1 MQHMRIL
8 AAPVLS
14 LALAA
19 TWLISP
25 PQAQSPP
32 AITKGAEG
40 IKRTPL
46 QKFDV
51 AGTPFETIIGSAEI
65 QPGVS
70 IGRHSH
76 FGVEAGYVL
85 EGEATL
91 MLDGQPPKMIK
102 AGDSYAIPAGVVH
115 DAKAGPKGA
124 KVLATYVVEKG
135 KAFATPAK

>member
-1 MQHMRIL
+1 MYLRIL

-14 LALAA
+14 LGLAVA
-19 TWLISP
+19 WLTSLP
-25 PQAQSPP
+25 LAQSPP
-32 AITKGAEG
+32 PVIKGAEG

-51 AGTPFETIIGSAEI
+51 AGTAFETIIGTAEI
-65 QPGVS
+65 QPDVS

-91 MLDGQPPKMIK
+91 MLDGQPPKAIK
-102 AGDSYAIPAGVVH
+102 AGDSYVIPAGVVH
-115 DAKAGPKGA
+115 DAKAGPKGT

-135 KAFATPAK
+135 KVFATPAK

>member
-1 MQHMRIL
+1 MYMRIL

-14 LALAA
+14 LALAVA
-19 TWLISP
+19 WLISP
-25 PQAQSPP
+25 PLAQSPSP
-32 AITKGAEG
+32 VTKGAEG

-51 AGTPFETIIGSAEI
+51 AGTALETIIGTAEI
-65 QPGVS
+65 QPDVS

-85 EGEATL
+85 EGEAIL
-91 MLDGQPPKMIK
+91 LLDGQAPKTVK
-102 AGDSYAIPAGVVH
+102 VGDSYVIPAGVVH